1 MRTIATVDSLDIQ
14 ISASAN
20 TAVASLRQL
29 NSQFDVLNANLQ
41 NVGSQVRNS
50 FSGLRN
56 VGTQIGSSF
65 SRVSSDISRVKAGF
79 SRIDSNVKKLTGGFA
94 KINDS
99 AKTVSNGLKNVTKQ
113 LITMGTAF
121 KGIQGLKS
129 AIAESANYIEVL
141 NYFDRAFEQVAS
153 KADLSA
159 FSEMGYESAERYFD
173 SFSERARQLASKMSG
188 FDINIGGTLTATG
201 GASLGLDP
209 GQVMNYQAMF
219 AQMASSMGVASET
232 ALKLSDSLVMIGA
245 DLASVRNMDFDK
257 TLNDMASGLV
267 GMSRTWDKYGVN
279 IRSVNMQQ
287 KLNELGIKANI
298 NSLNQND
305 KALLRTIILLDSTKY
320 AFGDL
325 ANTINQP
332 MNQLR
337 LLESNIKNLA
347 RTIGNLFLP
356 IVAKVLP
363 FINGLVI
370 ASQRLFA
377 WIGKIFK
384 IDLSELMPKGGGGG
398 SGAISDLIG
407 DTGALE
413 DGLNAATAAAKKLN
427 KQVRAFDELN
437 VINTSSAGA
446 GGAGAGG
453 ISSGLL
459 DEAFNE
465 AFSDYLAAWNAAFD
479 DVENKANSVANA
491 IGKFFIEAV
500 KPITAAWNTEGEHV
514 IKGWKFA
521 LDEVWKLIK
530 DIGRDF
536 VSVWQSDETIRIF
549 EDIFH
554 IIGDIGLVVG
564 NLASNF
570 RSAWNENNVGLE
582 IFKNIRDII
591 EIIVEHIKN
600 AADATVEWSANLD
613 FYPILNAFN
622 TFLESFKPAVD
633 ALGGILEDFYTKVL
647 LSIRKWTLEEGLPK
661 LLDVFTAFNEKVDW
675 EALRGDMSEFWQ
687 HLEPFAET
695 VGEGLI
701 IFIERV
707 SDAIANFFNSET
719 FVNFLHDIE
728 NWMDNVTPEGV
739 ADGIEKLAKA
749 FIRLKIAL
757 AGLSALTGLADFALT
772 MSVLVRTFG
781 DIKLLLV
788 NVFEGIKTAI
798 AGSKIAEAIAL
809 WTGGAGTFSEVLQAV
824 FTPLQGVIAT
834 VTGAFM
840 AISNFVTML
849 KDGFSWL
856 NEILMV
862 AGTALAAVG
871 AVILGAP
878 ALVAGIAAAV
888 VAAVGTIVVVIHD
901 NWNAICEWFSG
912 VADWINMNVIQSVIG
927 SFQRIWTNVS
937 GFFKNLWNDITGI
950 WSVASGWFSS
960 NVIEPITNF
969 FQGLGTR
976 VKQIFEGLWIIT
988 QAVWKIASGW
998 FNENVI
1004 IPVVGFFQGLWESV
1018 SGFFKS
1024 LWEDIVAVW
1033 TSVSEWFDMNI
1044 ITPVTDFFR
1053 QLWKD
1058 VSGFFSNLWEDIQTV
1073 WETVAGWFDENII
1086 TPVQNAF
1093 ETACDAIGGFFS
1105 SLWDGIK
1112 KGVVGAMNAVLGGI
1126 ESAINFIVGGIN
1138 SIIGGFNKIVSW
1150 AAKVAEVD
1158 WGGVDLVPKVTLP
1171 RVALAN
1177 GAVLRGGKPFM
1188 AWVNDQPR
1196 GQTNVET
1203 PLKVI
1208 KQALREELATF
1219 TDKFNTV
1226 QLTPSFEVGQF
1237 QPMPPPEFDLETR
1250 YQNSYQA
1257 AESYWHEEE
1266 RKRME
1271 SGYNGYAGSE
1281 SSSEIER
1288 IVYNAVYNATLAA
1301 MRNEGGTKV
1310 EVTLEGDAGKFFNY
1324 WQKEYMD
1331 RAGRIQKNLIPIFQ
1345 R

>member
-14 ISASAN
+14 ITASVN

-159 FSEMGYESAERYFD
+159 FSEMGYESAEEYFN
-173 SFSERARQLASKMSG
+173 SFSERAKELTAKMSG
-188 FDINIGGTLTATG
+188 FNVNVDGTLTASG
-201 GASLGLDP
+201 MPSLGLDP

-384 IDLSELMPKGGGGG
+384 INLSDLMPKGGGGG

-437 VINTSSAGA
+437 VINTSSGGA

-453 ISSGLL
+453 IGSGLL

-570 RSAWNENNVGLE
+570 RSAWNENNVGLG

-647 LSIRKWTLEEGLPK
+647 LLIRKWTLEEGLPK

-675 EALRGDMSEFWQ
+675 EALRGNMSEFWQ

-707 SDAIANFFNSET
+707 SDAIANFLNSET

-728 NWMDNVTPEGV
+728 NWMDNVTPEDV
-739 ADGIEKLAKA
+739 ADGIENLAKA
-749 FIRLKIAL
+749 FVGLKLAL

-912 VADWINMNVIQSVIG
+912 VADWINTNVIQSVIG
-927 SFQRIWTNVS
+927 SFQGIWTNVS
-937 GFFKNLWNDITGI
+937 GFFKN
-950 WSVASGWFSS
+950 
-960 NVIEPITNF
+960 
-969 FQGLGTR
+969 
-976 VKQIFEGLWIIT
+976 
-988 QAVWKIASGW
+988 
-998 FNENVI
+998 
-1004 IPVVGFFQGLWESV
+1004 
-1018 SGFFKS
+1018 

-1033 TSVSEWFDMNI
+1033 TSVSEWFDMNV

-1053 QLWKD
+1053 QLWED

-1208 KQALREELATF
+1208 KQALREELVTF

-1257 AESYWHEEE
+1257 AEAYWHEEE

-1281 SSSEIER
+1281 SPSEIER

-1331 RAGRIQKNLIPIFQ
+1331 RAGRIQKNLIPIF
-1345 R
+1345 

>member
-1 MRTIATVDSLDIQ
+1 MATIDSLDIQ
-14 ISASAN
+14 ISASVN

-41 NVGSQVRNS
+41 NVGAQVRNS

-56 VGTQIGSSF
+56 VGTQVGSSL

-79 SRIDSNVKKLTGGFA
+79 SRIDTNVKKLTGGFS

-99 AKTVSNGLKNVTKQ
+99 TKTVSNGLKNVTKQ

-129 AIAESANYIEVL
+129 AIKESANYIEVL

-153 KADLSA
+153 NADLSA
-159 FSEMGYESAERYFD
+159 FSELGYKSAEEYIN
-173 SFSERARQLASKMSG
+173 SFAERAKEITSKLSG
-188 FDINIGGTLTATG
+188 FNINIDGTLTATG

-232 ALKLSDSLVMIGA
+232 SLKLSNALTMIGA

-257 TLNDMASGLV
+257 VWKDMASGLV

-287 KLNELGIKANI
+287 KLNELGIRASVNA
-298 NSLNQND
+298 LNQND

-337 LLESNIKNLA
+337 LLEANIKNLA

-370 ASQRLFA
+370 ALQRLFA
-377 WIGKIFK
+377 WMAKIFK
-384 IDLSELMPKGGGGG
+384 IDLSNLLPKGGGGG
-398 SGAISDLIG
+398 SGFDDLVDSAG
-407 DTGALE
+407 NLE
-413 DGLNAATAAAKKLN
+413 DNLNKATNAMKKLN
-427 KQVRAFDELN
+427 KQTRKFDELN
-437 VINTSSAGA
+437 VINTPN
-446 GGAGAGG
+446 GGAGTGTGG
-453 ISSGLL
+453 LGGLL
-459 DEAFNE
+459 DSAFND
-465 AFSDYLAAWNAAFD
+465 ALSDYLDAWNAAFD
-479 DVENKANSVANA
+479 DVENKANSVADS
-491 IGKFFIEAV
+491 IVKFFTEAV
-500 KPITAAWNTEGEHV
+500 KPIAAAWNTEGEYV
-514 IKGWKFA
+514 MKGWKFA

-536 VSVWQSDETIRIF
+536 VSVWQSDETIGIF
-549 EDIFH
+549 EDILH
-554 IIGDIGLVVG
+554 IIGDIGFIVG

-591 EIIVEHIKN
+591 GIIVGHIRN
-600 AADATVEWSANLD
+600 AADATVEWSANLN
-613 FYPILNAFN
+613 FYPILDAFN

-633 ALGGILEDFYTKVL
+633 ALSGILEHFYTKAL
-647 LSIRKWTLEEGLPK
+647 LPLGKWTIEEGLPK
-661 LLDVFTAFNEKVDW
+661 LLDVFTAFNDKVDW
-675 EALRGDMSEFWQ
+675 EALRTNLSEFWE

-701 IFIERV
+701 IFIDRI
-707 SDAIANFFNSET
+707 SDALANFLNSET
-719 FVNFLHDIE
+719 FVNFLHSIE
-728 NWMDNVTPEGV
+728 EWMDNVTPEDV

-749 FIRLKIAL
+749 FIGLKIAL

-772 MSVLVRTFG
+772 MSVLVKTFG

-788 NVFEGIKTAI
+788 SAFEGIKTAI
-798 AGSKIAEAIAL
+798 AGSKITEAIAL

-824 FTPLQGVIAT
+824 FTPLQGVIAI

-862 AGTALAAVG
+862 VGTALAAVG
-871 AVILGAP
+871 AVILGVP
-878 ALVAGIAAAV
+878 ALVAGIVAAV
-888 VAAVGTIVVVIHD
+888 VAAVATIVVVIHD
-901 NWNAICEWFSG
+901 NWNSICEWLSG
-912 VADWINMNVIQSVIG
+912 VADWINTNVIQPVIG
-927 SFQRIWTNVS
+927 FFQGVWTNVS

-960 NVIEPITNF
+960 NVIEPVAGF
-969 FQGLGTR
+969 FQGLKIR
-976 VKQIFEGLWIIT
+976 VGQIFEGLWIIV

-998 FNENVI
+998 FNENVV
-1004 IPVVGFFQGLWESV
+1004 IPIANFFQGLWESV

-1033 TSVSEWFDMNI
+1033 TSVSEWFNTNV
-1044 ITPVTDFFR
+1044 ITPVTDFFKGV
-1053 QLWKD
+1053 WED
-1058 VSGFFSNLWEDIQTV
+1058 VSEFFSNLWEDIQTV
-1073 WETVAGWFDENII
+1073 WESVASWFDESII

-1126 ESAINFIVGGIN
+1126 EDAINFIVGGIN
-1138 SIIGGFNKIVSW
+1138 SIIGGFNKVVSW

-1158 WGGVDLVPKVTLP
+1158 WGGVDLVPAVTLP
-1171 RVALAN
+1171 RVALATGGIVYKATFAEIGEAGKEGILPLTN
-1177 GAVLRGGKPFM
+1177 RAAMSQLVDEIVSSAGGGRYGNVYGNDDDDYSEELHILRSQNQLLRRQNELLEQILRKPTMEISDVHRAIVRDSMERGGNM
-1188 AWVNDQPR
+1188 HGGNMNRLAVAQ
-1196 GQTNVET
+1196 
-1203 PLKVI
+1203 
-1208 KQALREELATF
+1208 ELY
-1219 TDKFNTV
+1219 
-1226 QLTPSFEVGQF
+1226 G
-1237 QPMPPPEFDLETR
+1237 
-1250 YQNSYQA
+1250 
-1257 AESYWHEEE
+1257 
-1266 RKRME
+1266 
-1271 SGYNGYAGSE
+1271 
-1281 SSSEIER
+1281 
-1288 IVYNAVYNATLAA
+1288 
-1301 MRNEGGTKV
+1301 
-1310 EVTLEGDAGKFFNY
+1310 
-1324 WQKEYMD
+1324 
-1331 RAGRIQKNLIPIFQ
+1331 
-1345 R
+1345 